1 VKRVALAVVLCA
13 CGAPRGSAPDAGAGA
28 PDATTKIGA
37 GTWTDPTPVPA
48 MPFTVHGDT
57 TGAANVV
64 SSYPC
69 KPAAAETG
77 GEVVYQLVLA
87 APAYVRAS
95 VSVDTP
101 GADVDVYLLDGDAS
115 HCIARDDT
123 TALHQLTAGTYLI
136 VVDTYQGK
144 AGAYT
149 LTVDTDTDLGMCMV
163 DPIPDCAVYPT
174 PDVDGVPGEPPGVG
188 GCPAG
193 MTPVGGA
200 FCVDRWEASLVL
212 DTPAGPV
219 GFSPYA
225 HPTTETVR
233 AVSAPGVVPQA
244 YIDEPVAAAACARAG
259 KRMCTDTEWLRACQ
273 GSSGTT
279 YPYGNTRQPGVCNDA
294 RACHPAIQYFQTS
307 ASSVWSML
315 GDPCIDQLPA
325 GLLPTGSL
333 PGCVTA
339 DGAYDM
345 MGNLHEWTS
354 DPAGTF
360 RGGYYVDTVL
370 NGNGC
375 LYATTAHDVY
385 QWDYSTGFRCCAD
398 L

>member
-1 VKRVALAVVLCA
+1 VKRFAVVVLVGCA
-13 CGAPRGSAPDAGAGA
+13 SHAPES
-28 PDATTKIGA
+28 PDATPAPADAALQGA
-37 GTWTDPTPVPA
+37 GTWADPKPIASLPYVDHA
-48 MPFTVHGDT
+48 DT
-57 TGAANVV
+57 TGAAAVV
-64 SSYPC
+64 ASYAC
-69 KPAAAETG
+69 KPAADESG
-77 GEVVYQLVLA
+77 GEIVYQLALA

-95 VSVDTP
+95 LTDVAA
-101 GADVDVYLLDGDAS
+101 GADVDVHIVDSPDTCLARGDVA
-115 HCIARDDT
+115 
-123 TALHQLTAGTYLI
+123 ALHQLVAGSYFI
-136 VVDTYQGK
+136 VVDSYQGK
-144 AGAYT
+144 VGAYT
-149 LTVDTDTDLGMCMV
+149 LTVDTDTAVGDCLT
-163 DPIPDCAVYPT
+163 DPIPECATYPT
-174 PDVDGVPGEPPGVG
+174 PDVDRVPVEPPGVG

-193 MTPVGGA
+193 MTAVGGA
-200 FCVDRWEASLVL
+200 FCVDRWEAALVL
-212 DTPAGPV
+212 DTPQGPR

-244 YIDEPVAAAACARAG
+244 YIDELTAAQACARAG

-279 YPYGNTRQPGVCNDA
+279 YPYGNTREPGVCNDA
-294 RACHPAIQYFQTS
+294 RSCHPAIQYFQS
-307 ASSVWSML
+307 SDSSVWSKL

-325 GLLPTGSL
+325 GLLPTGSKA
-333 PGCVTA
+333 GCITE
-339 DGAYDM
+339 DGVYDM

-360 RGGYYVDTVL
+360 RGGYYVDTVI